1 MISDILHI
9 RRKENPNKTFIYYN
23 CKKYSFN
30 EFDNIVNSIASFISI
45 GFPTKDHISIKNK
58 LFFFASIIACN
69 RLQKLPIL
77 LSDSF
82 KIKPDI
88 NDRIIDKIDIINS
101 HTVKKLEYKEDETQA
116 VVFSSGTT
124 GNPKGA
130 ELTFNNFYQSSI
142 IWNNNFNFDEDD
154 IYLNILP
161 LNHVSGLCIMFRALY
176 NNFAV
181 RIEDYSIGFLNQ
193 FEYQKCTYISL
204 VPTMLYDIIINDLSY
219 NFQFFKKII
228 LGGSKAPDE
237 LLSKAIELNLPIYS
251 VYGMTET
258 CSSIAG
264 AEINKSNYNNIKYKS
279 FSNVDIDVEKSSIVI
294 NSPTVMKKYMND
306 ENNISKFCTND
317 IGELDKSG
325 NLVIMGRSD
334 DIIISGSENFSS
346 YIIEKAINQIAEVK
360 KCNVV
365 GIRDLRLGMKIIA
378 FVETE
383 KKSIEAED
391 IYKQIKNK
399 LPKKMLPKNIYFV
412 EEIDKIKK
420 DQYL

>member
-9 RRKENPNKTFIYYN
+9 RSKENSNKTFIYYI

-45 GFPTKDHISIKNK
+45 GFPKKVHVSIKNK

-88 NDRIIDKIDIINS
+88 NDRIIDKIDITNS
-101 HTVKKLEYKEDETQA
+101 HTVKKLEYKKDETQA

-142 IWNNNFNFDEDD
+142 IWNNKFNFDEDD

-193 FEYQKCTYISL
+193 FEYF
-204 VPTMLYDIIINDLSY
+204 DFDLCLQRR
-219 NFQFFKKII
+219 FA
-228 LGGSKAPDE
+228 L
-237 LLSKAIELNLPIYS
+237 
-251 VYGMTET
+251 
-258 CSSIAG
+258 
-264 AEINKSNYNNIKYKS
+264 
-279 FSNVDIDVEKSSIVI
+279 
-294 NSPTVMKKYMND
+294 
-306 ENNISKFCTND
+306 
-317 IGELDKSG
+317 
-325 NLVIMGRSD
+325 
-334 DIIISGSENFSS
+334 
-346 YIIEKAINQIAEVK
+346 
-360 KCNVV
+360 
-365 GIRDLRLGMKIIA
+365 
-378 FVETE
+378 
-383 KKSIEAED
+383 
-391 IYKQIKNK
+391 
-399 LPKKMLPKNIYFV
+399 
-412 EEIDKIKK
+412 
-420 DQYL
+420 

>member
-1 MISDILHI
+1 MIRDILHI
-9 RRKENPNKTFIYYN
+9 RNKENPDKIFIYYN

-45 GFPTKDHISIKNK
+45 GFPNKIHISIKNK

-77 LSDSF
+77 LSNNY
-82 KIKPDI
+82 KIKEDI
-88 NDRIIDKIDIINS
+88 NDRIIDKIDITNS
-101 HTVKKLEYKEDETQA
+101 HTVKNLEYKKNETQA

-124 GNPKGA
+124 GNPKAA

-142 IWNNNFNFDEDD
+142 IWNNNFNFDERD

-181 RIEDYSIGFLNQ
+181 RIEDYSIDFLNQ
-193 FEYQKCTYISL
+193 FNYQKCTYISL
-204 VPTMLYDIIINDLSY
+204 VPPMLYDIIINDLSY

-237 LLSKAIELNLPIYS
+237 LLSKAIKLNLPIYS

-264 AEINKSNYNNIKYKS
+264 AEINKSNYKNIKYKS
-279 FSNVDIDVEKSSIVI
+279 FSDVDIDVENSSIVI

-306 ENNISKFCTND
+306 ENNISKLCTND
-317 IGELDKSG
+317 IGKLDKSG
-325 NLVIMGRSD
+325 NLVFMGRSD
-334 DIIISGSENFSS
+334 DIIVSGSENFSS
-346 YIIEKAINQIAEVK
+346 DIIEKAINQIAEVK
-360 KCNVV
+360 KCSVI
-365 GIRDLRLGMKIIA
+365 GIKDLRLGMKIIA

-391 IYKQIKNK
+391 IYKEIKDK

-420 DQYL
+420 DKYL